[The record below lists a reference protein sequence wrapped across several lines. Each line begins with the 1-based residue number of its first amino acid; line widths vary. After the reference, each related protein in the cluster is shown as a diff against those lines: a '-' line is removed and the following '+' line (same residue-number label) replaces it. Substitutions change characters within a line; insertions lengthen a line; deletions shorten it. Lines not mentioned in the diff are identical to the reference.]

1 MVVII
6 TVFFAVT
13 VITIVAWFARKQKNY
28 VPDEEAPL
36 HAALSNQICIQ
47 RVDLQRASEP
57 FFQQLSVSWTEK
69 RVGLIG
75 NNGSGKSTLV
85 RLLNGLLVPEQGQ
98 VSIFGY
104 DTVQQAALMP
114 ALVGFIFQNPDHQM
128 IFPTVAEE
136 LAFGCE
142 QLGETAQQARA
153 AALALLR
160 EQGIESWA
168 DRPVTQ
174 LSEGQKQRVC
184 ILAVLIM
191 KPRLLILDEPFS
203 ALDLPTRRLLLE
215 LIHNSDTHVLLI
227 SHDLSVY
234 GDFDR
239 LIWMENGQIIADGA
253 PHDVI
258 RR

>member
-1 MVVII
+1 M
-6 TVFFAVT
+6 
-13 VITIVAWFARKQKNY
+13 AWFARKQKNY
-28 VPDEEAPL
+28 IPHEEAPL
-36 HAALSNQICIQ
+36 HPEQSEHICIEQ
-47 RVDLQRASEP
+47 VDLQRAGDP
-57 FFQQLSVSWTEK
+57 FFQKISLRWDEK

-85 RLLNGLLVPEQGQ
+85 RLLNGLMMPEQGR
-98 VSIFGY
+98 VSVFGY
-104 DTVQQAALMP
+104 DTVKQAALMP

-142 QLGETAQQARA
+142 QLGQTTQEARA
-153 AALALLR
+153 SAMALLR

-203 ALDLPTRRLLLE
+203 SLDLPTRRLLLQ

-234 GDFDR
+234 DEFDR
-239 LIWMENGQIIADGA
+239 LIWMEKGQIRADGT
-253 PHDVI
+253 PDEVI
-258 RR
+258 SRYIDAVNSSVID